1 MENSVISHFLES
13 CLDLYGLR
21 VVVLTLGKKKEAAA
35 LYIVG
40 LEREILEIYKGVKRR
55 NKYINELLLG
65 FYGVFILQR
74 GIIWNFH

>member
-1 MENSVISHFLES
+1 M
-13 CLDLYGLR
+13 
-21 VVVLTLGKKKEAAA
+21 VLTLGKKKEAAA

-40 LEREILEIYKGVKRR
+40 LEREILEIYKVVKRK

-65 FYGVFILQR
+65 FYRVLILQR

>member
-40 LEREILEIYKGVKRR
+40 LEREILEIYKVVKR
-55 NKYINELLLG
+55 KIN
-65 FYGVFILQR
+65 I
-74 GIIWNFH
+74 